1 MLTYETHAPCKRT
14 MNIYNG
20 VDRIKEENI
29 TSDDEG
35 IVSIWEYLERAKSSY
50 KKKRKF
56 DDGDVVKL
64 RPPNLFNQSAKRRRK
79 WYGPFVI
86 KRKCKGKKWLI
97 WDDELGETKVK
108 ESELEHMVGEDLED
122 DDVSP

>member
-1 MLTYETHAPCKRT
+1 MLTYETLAPCKR

-35 IVSIWEYLERAKSSY
+35 IVSIWEYLERAKGSY

-79 WYGPFVI
+79 WYDPFVI

-108 ESELEHMVGEDLED
+108 ESELEHMVEEDLEE